1 MVQETKLNI
10 MIPDKKVIDITTYIA
25 SFSGGKD
32 SIAMVLRLI
41 EENKPLDRVAFID
54 TELEFGEQNNIIK
67 ICERKFKEL
76 KPGLEFDYIR
86 PVKTFEEYFYTV
98 KKKGKFKGQIY
109 GWPFTAGF
117 NSWCNDRLKQ
127 RPFRKYQ
134 KQFDNVIIYL
144 GIAADEPKRLKRL
157 EGNRRAPLA
166 EWGMTEKDCLKYIK
180 EKGFWNPMYWKFERL
195 GCYLCPKQNNKS
207 LKVLRRRYPY
217 LWEKMLRMDK
227 DSPIPFRADGT
238 TLQELEHRFK
248 YEESQRIIAPLPLVE
263 RHLFYENEQT
273 SLL

>member
-1 MVQETKLNI
+1 MA
-10 MIPDKKVIDITTYIA
+10 TYIA

-32 SIAMVLRLI
+32 SVAMVLRLI
-41 EENKPLDRVAFID
+41 EENKPLDRVAYID
-54 TELEFGEQNNIIK
+54 IGLEFGEMNNMIK

-76 KPGLEFDYIR
+76 KPNLEFDYIK
-86 PVKTFEEYFYTV
+86 PDKSFEEYFYTV

-127 RPFRKYQ
+127 RPFRRYER
-134 KQFDNVIIYL
+134 QFEDSIIYL
-144 GIAADEPKRLKRL
+144 GIAVDEPKRLKKL
-157 EGNRRAPLA
+157 ESNRRAPLA
-166 EWGMTEKDCLKYIK
+166 EWGMTEADCLKYIK
-180 EKGFWNPMYWKFERL
+180 EKGFQNPMYWKFERQ

-207 LKVLRRRYPY
+207 LKVVRRRYPD

-238 TLQELEHRFK
+238 TLQELENRFR
-248 YEESQRIIAPLPLVE
+248 YEESQMIIKPLPFVE
-263 RHLFYENEQT
+263 RELFYKNEQIGF
-273 SLL
+273 

>member
-1 MVQETKLNI
+1 MA
-10 MIPDKKVIDITTYIA
+10 TYIA

-32 SIAMVLRLI
+32 SVAMVLRLI
-41 EENKPLDRVAFID
+41 EENKPLDRVAYID
-54 TELEFGEQNNIIK
+54 IGLEFGEMNNMIK

-76 KPGLEFDYIR
+76 KPNLEFDYIK
-86 PVKTFEEYFYTV
+86 PDKSFEEYFYTV

-127 RPFRKYQ
+127 RPFRRYER
-134 KQFDNVIIYL
+134 QFEDSIIYL
-144 GIAADEPKRLKRL
+144 GIAVDEPKRLKKL
-157 EGNRRAPLA
+157 ESNRSAPLA
-166 EWGMTEKDCLKYIK
+166 EWGMTEADCLKYIK
-180 EKGFWNPMYWKFERL
+180 EKGFQNPMYWKFERQ

-207 LKVLRRRYPY
+207 LKVVRRRYPD

-238 TLQELEHRFK
+238 TLQELENRFR
-248 YEESQRIIAPLPLVE
+248 YEESQMIIKPLPFVE
-263 RHLFYENEQT
+263 RELFYKNEQIGF
-273 SLL
+273 

>member
-1 MVQETKLNI
+1 MA
-10 MIPDKKVIDITTYIA
+10 TYIA

-32 SIAMVLRLI
+32 SVAMVLRLI
-41 EENKPLDRVAFID
+41 EENKPLDRVAYID
-54 TELEFGEQNNIIK
+54 IGLEFGEMNNMIK

-76 KPGLEFDYIR
+76 KPNLEFDYIK
-86 PVKTFEEYFYTV
+86 PDKTFEEYFYTV

-127 RPFRKYQ
+127 RPFRRYER
-134 KQFDNVIIYL
+134 QFEDSIIYL
-144 GIAADEPKRLKRL
+144 GIAVDEPKRLKKL
-157 EGNRRAPLA
+157 ESNRRAPLA
-166 EWGMTEKDCLKYIK
+166 EWGMTEADCLKYIK
-180 EKGFWNPMYWKFERL
+180 EKGFQNPMYWKFERQ

-207 LKVLRRRYPY
+207 LKVLRRRYPD

-238 TLQELEHRFK
+238 TLQELEDRFR
-248 YEESQRIIAPLPLVE
+248 YEESQMIIKPLAFVE
-263 RHLFYENEQT
+263 RELFYKNEQIEF
-273 SLL
+273 

>member
-67 ICERKFKEL
+67 ICERRFKEL

-86 PVKTFEEYFYTV
+86 PAKTFEEYFYTV

-134 KQFDNVIIYL
+134 KQFDDVIIYL
-144 GIAADEPKRLKRL
+144 GIAADEPKRLKSIIRVINQSIKYNKL
-157 EGNRRAPLA
+157 PSEILRIDDEYTSFCFDEACMYISNEIEAGNEAKWKDEELTTEEVRKKACDLA
-166 EWGMTEKDCLKYIK
+166 S
-180 EKGFWNPMYWKFERL
+180 
-195 GCYLCPKQNNKS
+195 Q
-207 LKVLRRRYPY
+207 
-217 LWEKMLRMDK
+217 LRMK
-227 DSPIPFRADGT
+227 GG
-238 TLQELEHRFK
+238 EK
-248 YEESQRIIAPLPLVE
+248 
-263 RHLFYENEQT
+263 
-273 SLL
+273 